1 MCSVIELSCGEGKS
15 MDSGGRQITVEVWPG
30 SHTEELCD
38 LQGRRVE
45 ESFIKGLFTKR
56 WTELRKPNKG

>member
-1 MCSVIELSCGEGKS
+1 
-15 MDSGGRQITVEVWPG
+15 MDSGGRQITFEVWPG
-30 SHTEELCD
+30 SHPEELCD